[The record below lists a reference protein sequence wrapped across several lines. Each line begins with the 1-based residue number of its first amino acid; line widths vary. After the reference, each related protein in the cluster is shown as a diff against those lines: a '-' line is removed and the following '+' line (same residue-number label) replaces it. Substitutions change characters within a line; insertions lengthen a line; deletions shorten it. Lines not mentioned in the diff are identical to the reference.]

1 MAVAPSTVEEQPLE
15 ASDLDPRERRWRIIR
30 RWAAVAFFI
39 VLIVFSL
46 TVGIPEDREG
56 LLLWTVVG
64 LGTQCLGRG
73 WRSFLQILL
82 DWLPFTAALV
92 AYDYTRGFADNLGI
106 ATHVMGPIHA
116 DLWLGHGTLPTAWLQ
131 AHLYH
136 PGQPHWWDAMET
148 LTYTSHFLVTPIA
161 AVILWLRNRREWL
174 IFISRII
181 ALSAAG
187 LLTYVLYPAAP
198 PWMASRDGLIDPV
211 VRISSRGWMVLHFNH
226 AGNLL
231 ASAQASVNA
240 VAAMPS
246 LHTATATLVALYFIP
261 RVRWWWKIPL
271 AIYPFL
277 MGWALVY
284 SGEHYLVDLLF
295 GYLYGIVI
303 TVASAYVHRWWQRR
317 KAAAAAASNEST
329 EDTVAESV

>member
-1 MAVAPSTVEEQPLE
+1 
-15 ASDLDPRERRWRIIR
+15 
-30 RWAAVAFFI
+30 
-39 VLIVFSL
+39 
-46 TVGIPEDREG
+46 
-56 LLLWTVVG
+56 
-64 LGTQCLGRG
+64 
-73 WRSFLQILL
+73 
-82 DWLPFTAALV
+82 
-92 AYDYTRGFADNLGI
+92 
-106 ATHVMGPIHA
+106 MGPIHA
-116 DLWLGHGTLPTAWLQ
+116 DLWLAHGTLPTAWLQ
-131 AHLYH
+131 QHLYD
-136 PGQPHWWDAMET
+136 PGKPRWYDAVET

-181 ALSAAG
+181 ALSFAG

-198 PWMASRDGLIDPV
+198 PWMASRDGLIPPV
-211 VRISSRGWMVLHFNH
+211 VRISSRGWVLLHFNH

-231 ASAQASVNA
+231 ASGQAAVNA

-261 RVRWWWKIPL
+261 RVRWWWRIPL

-277 MGWALVY
+277 MGFALVY

-303 TVASAYVHRWWQRR
+303 TVVSIYVHRWWQRR
-317 KAAAAAASNEST
+317 KAAAAPTAEEAVT
-329 EDTVAESV
+329 EPA